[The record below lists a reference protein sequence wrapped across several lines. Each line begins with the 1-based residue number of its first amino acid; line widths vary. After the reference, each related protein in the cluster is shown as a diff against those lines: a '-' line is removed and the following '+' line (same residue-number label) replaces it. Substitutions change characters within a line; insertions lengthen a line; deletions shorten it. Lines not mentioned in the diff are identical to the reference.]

1 MYERIY
7 SLIISIHYGGQQ
19 FIFDHLPLG
28 WAPGIFPRQN
38 RSSNFEHSVFV
49 LMKTQ

>member
-28 WAPGIFPRQN
+28 WAPGIFPAHFRFRVDEN
-38 RSSNFEHSVFV
+38 S
-49 LMKTQ
+49 MKFQ